1 MVERE
6 ARAPLTRDVVDTF
19 EPYPAGHE
27 ATAAGEPSSPWV

>member
-19 EPYPAGHE
+19 EPYPAGHDE
-27 ATAAGEPSSPWV
+27 TAVGASSSPWV